1 VDRQPNQQDAAL
13 YQRCFS
19 LFQSGVAAEARA
31 WFFEHFEAT
40 SYEDLQARY
49 PAGSKERHLLAEF
62 LGFYESSGVLV
73 SRGLLHEDVFFDAP
87 FALELVWARIGPI
100 IEQWQMAAGD
110 PGDLGERGVARQ
122 ALSGVARHQL
132 EPEDRGHPTAAG
144 TRLALAPPSRSSFI
158 STSTQPLPGRFGIH
172 RS

>member
-1 VDRQPNQQDAAL
+1 MDRQPNQQDAAL

-49 PAGSKERHLLAEF
+49 PAGTKERHLLAEF
-62 LGFYESSGVLV
+62 LGFYESSGILV

-87 FALELVWARIGPI
+87 FALELVWARISPI
-100 IEQWQMAAGD
+100 IEEWQMAAGD
-110 PGDLGERGVARQ
+110 PGIWENVAWLGKRYQ
-122 ALSGVARHQL
+122 AWRDTNWRPKIEAI
-132 EPEDRGHPTAAG
+132 
-144 TRLALAPPSRSSFI
+144 PP
-158 STSTQPLPGRFGIH
+158 QQGPV
-172 RS
+172 